1 MKNLLSSAEN
11 QDIIFVNN
19 VKELKNNKGLINK
32 RLCIIKT
39 DFKKF
44 AKPSP
49 NLKCGLQPVICPD
62 IIF

>member
-39 DFKKF
+39 DFKDIDKI
-44 AKPSP
+44 KK
-49 NLKCGLQPVICPD
+49 NLQNLPQT
-62 IIF
+62 